1 MSPKTTLTLIF
12 LISLGGSLISLYF
25 WYYGDPV
32 ANMVSEDLFNLD
44 NALEPCSLC
53 RYARIALYPMVIIST
68 IWLYCRDHGSIKYIT
83 PLSVGWLLLTGYQI
97 LLQAWVVSESW
108 FCIPGSK
115 SCAIIDW
122 QYFWVTIPMLACAA
136 FILILGL
143 CVTHHIQQSK
153 ISI

>member
-1 MSPKTTLTLIF
+1 MSLKTILTLIF
-12 LISLGGSLISLYF
+12 LISLAGTLTSLYF
-25 WYYGDPV
+25 WYYGDPI
-32 ANMVSEDLFNLD
+32 ANVMSGDLFNLA

-53 RYARIALYPMVIIST
+53 RYARIALYPMVMISL
-68 IWLYCRDHGSIKYIT
+68 IWLITDDDGSVKYLT

-97 LLQAWVVSESW
+97 ILQAWVVSESW

-136 FILILGL
+136 FVLILGL
-143 CVTHHIQQSK
+143 CIAHHMK
-153 ISI
+153 YKKD